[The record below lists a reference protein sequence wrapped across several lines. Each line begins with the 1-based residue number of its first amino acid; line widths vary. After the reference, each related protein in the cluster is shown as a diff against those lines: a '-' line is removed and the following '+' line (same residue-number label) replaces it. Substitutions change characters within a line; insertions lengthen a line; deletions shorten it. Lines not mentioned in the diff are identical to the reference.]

1 MFSYDWILPQ
11 SLPLCLYA
19 DRFYRTARDT
29 LFSRL
34 SDTTSAEQFEQSHA
48 TLLQMKEDIEKDMPA
63 VHYAAQFGSHVCV
76 ADLFDE
82 ASLRLRGLALL
93 QPPEAADPPAPDQAP
108 LTYEE
113 LLLLLQKLLPQTLTL
128 AKNDKEDEQ

>member
-1 MFSYDWILPQ
+1 MLPYDWILPQ

-34 SDTTSAEQFEQSHA
+34 SDTTSCEQIEQLQA
-48 TLLQMKEDIEKDMPA
+48 ILLQMKEDIEKDMPA

-76 ADLFDE
+76 SDLFDE
-82 ASLRLRGLALL
+82 ASLRLQGMVLL
-93 QPPEAADPPAPDQAP
+93 PPPESEESPVPDQAP

-113 LLLLLQKLLPQTLTL
+113 LLILLQKLLPPDTFFG
-128 AKNDKEDEQ
+128 EQR